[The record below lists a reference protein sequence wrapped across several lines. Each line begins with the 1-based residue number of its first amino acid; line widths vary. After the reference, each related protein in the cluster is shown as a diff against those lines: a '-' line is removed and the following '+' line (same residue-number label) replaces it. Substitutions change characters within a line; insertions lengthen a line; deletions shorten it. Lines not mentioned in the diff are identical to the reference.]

1 LSDINGS
8 WHKRHRASFDGLRTG
23 RAWSIGIQ
31 AFDRLRA
38 SRQQAAR
45 REKRERQ
52 SDALNDLNDLN
63 N

>member
-1 LSDINGS
+1 VCLSDINGS

-38 SRQQAAR
+38 SRQPG
-45 REKRERQ
+45 EKSEKGKKGNQ
-52 SDALNDLNDLN
+52 TLLAI
-63 N
+63 